1 MAITFLIS
9 KIIIG
14 GYWLIFAPAL
24 FLPLGT
30 VLLSSQAR
38 RGIVGYL
45 VLLLA
50 VAFAA
55 LGVIVLLALP
65 LLDAVTALA
74 GVLAIWCLAAAIT
87 LVARKAKKR
96 RSQSQQLRT
105 AKLSITR

>member
-1 MAITFLIS
+1 MAMTFLIS
-9 KIIIG
+9 KIILG

-30 VLLSSQAR
+30 VLLSSQTR

-45 VLLLA
+45 VLLSA

-55 LGVIVLLALP
+55 LGVIFLLTLP
-65 LLDAVTALA
+65 LLDAVRALA

-87 LVARKAKKR
+87 LVARKAKQR
-96 RSQSQQLRT
+96 RSQSQELRT

>member
-9 KIIIG
+9 KIILG

-55 LGVIVLLALP
+55 LGVIFLLTLP

-87 LVARKAKKR
+87 LVARKGKQR
-96 RSQSQQLRT
+96 RSQSQELRT
-105 AKLSITR
+105 ARSSITR